1 VASSRAWEAHVRH
14 NRALASIRAGDIAL
28 GMFSLE
34 FASTGLART
43 VASAGADFVVFD
55 QEHTGWTTET
65 IRQLLASARATDIA
79 PLVRVPTSDSHGIGI
94 ALALGA
100 LGVMVP
106 MVDTEA
112 ETRAIVAAAK
122 YPPEGVRGFAVLYED
137 EHENDVARYMRE
149 ANAETAVI
157 VMIETRRALENLD
170 AIAAVPGVD
179 VLWIG
184 HYDLA
189 ASLGIS
195 GQFDHPDFRE
205 ALRRVVEACQVNGIA
220 AGMSTDSL
228 AEAHELLAAGFRFV
242 AYGHDLVLLRTA
254 LRAGIS
260 ELRAAR
266 PVHQALRVE
275 T

>member
-1 VASSRAWEAHVRH
+1 
-14 NRALASIRAGDIAL
+14 
-28 GMFSLE
+28 MFSLE
-34 FASTGLART
+34 FASTGVART

-79 PLVRVPTSDSHGIGI
+79 ALVRVPTSAPHGIGI

-106 MVDTEA
+106 MVNSEE

-122 YPPEGVRGFAVLYED
+122 YPPEGTRGFAVLYED
-137 EHENDVARYMRE
+137 EHGNDVAGYMRDTNRE
-149 ANAETAVI
+149 IAVI
-157 VMIETRRALENLD
+157 VMIETRTALENLA

-184 HYDLA
+184 HYDLT
-189 ASLGIS
+189 ASLGIP
-195 GQFDHPDFRE
+195 GQFEHPDFRE
-205 ALRRVVEACQVNGIA
+205 ALRRVVDACELNGIA

-228 AEAHELLAAGFRFV
+228 ADAHALLDAGFRFV

-254 LRAGIS
+254 LRTGID
-260 ELRAAR
+260 ELRAAH
-266 PVHQALRVE
+266 PHHQTSRVA

>member
-1 VASSRAWEAHVRH
+1 VRR
-14 NRALASIRAGDIAL
+14 NNALRLIRSGEVAL

-55 QEHTGWTTET
+55 QEHTGWTSET
-65 IRQLLASARATDIA
+65 IRELLAAARASEIA
-79 PLVRVPTSDSHGIGI
+79 PLVRVATAAPHGIGL
-94 ALALGA
+94 ALALGSM
-100 LGVMVP
+100 GVMVP
-106 MVDTEA
+106 MVDTE
-112 ETRAIVAAAK
+112 EQTREIVAAAK
-122 YPPEGVRGFAVLYED
+122 YPPMGGRGFAVLYED
-137 EHENDVARYMRE
+137 EHGGDVERYMRE

-157 VMIETRRALENLD
+157 IMIETRRALENLD

-184 HYDLA
+184 HYDLT

-195 GQFDHPDFRE
+195 GQFDHPDYRE
-205 ALRRVVEACQVNGIA
+205 ALRRVVHACEANGIA

-228 AEAHELLAAGFRFV
+228 DEAHHLLGQGFRFV

-254 LRAGIS
+254 LRSGLD
-260 ELRAAR
+260 ELRAALAANR
-266 PVHQALRVE
+266 PSALK
-275 T
+275 TS

>member
-1 VASSRAWEAHVRH
+1 MRH
-14 NRALASIRAGDIAL
+14 NGALASIRAGDIAL

-43 VASAGADFVVFD
+43 VASAGADFIVFD

-65 IRQLLASARATDIA
+65 IRQLLSSARASEIA
-79 PLVRVPTSDSHGIGI
+79 PIVRVPTSESHGIGI

-106 MVDTEA
+106 MVDTADEA
-112 ETRAIVAAAK
+112 RAIVAAAK
-122 YPPEGVRGFAVLYED
+122 YPPEGARGFAVLYED
-137 EHENDVARYMRE
+137 EHQNDVARYMRE
-149 ANAETAVI
+149 ANAETVVI
-157 VMIETRRALENLD
+157 VMIETRSALENLD
-170 AIAAVPGVD
+170 EIAAVPGVD

-184 HYDLA
+184 HYDLT
-189 ASLGIS
+189 ASLGIP

-205 ALRRVVEACQVNGIA
+205 ALRRVVEACRQNGIA

-228 AEAHELLAAGFRFV
+228 AEGHELLAAGFRFV

-254 LRAGIS
+254 LRTGID
-260 ELRAAR
+260 ELRAAH
-266 PVHQALRVE
+266 PLPETPRVA
-275 T
+275 TSGGTQWQSK

>member
-1 VASSRAWEAHVRH
+1 MRH
-14 NRALASIRAGDIAL
+14 NRALALIRGGDIAL

-79 PLVRVPTSDSHGIGI
+79 PLVRVPTTDAHGVGI

-106 MVDTEA
+106 MVNTEA
-112 ETRAIVAAAK
+112 ETRTIVSAAK
-122 YPPEGVRGFAVLYED
+122 YPPEGTRGFAVLYED
-137 EHENDVARYMRE
+137 EHGNDVASYMRD
-149 ANAETAVI
+149 ANGEIAVI
-157 VMIETRRALENLD
+157 VMIETRQALENLA

-184 HYDLA
+184 HYDLT
-189 ASLGIS
+189 ASLGIA
-195 GQFDHPDFRE
+195 GQFEHPDYR
-205 ALRRVVEACQVNGIA
+205 AAVSQVVEACKANGIA
-220 AGMSTDSL
+220 AGISTDSL
-228 AEAHELLAAGFRFV
+228 ADAHALLDSGFRFV

-254 LRAGIS
+254 LRTGID
-260 ELRAAR
+260 ELRAAH
-266 PVHQALRVE
+266 PLHQTSRVA

>member
-1 VASSRAWEAHVRH
+1 MRH
-14 NRALASIRAGDIAL
+14 NRALASIREGGIAL

-65 IRQLLASARATDIA
+65 ISQLLASARATDIA
-79 PLVRVPTSDSHGIGI
+79 PLVRVPTSDPHGIGI

-106 MVDTEA
+106 MVNSEA

-122 YPPEGVRGFAVLYED
+122 YPPLGTRGFAVLYED

-149 ANAETAVI
+149 ANAETAVV
-157 VMIETRRALENLD
+157 VMIETRRALDELD
-170 AIAAVPGVD
+170 AIAAVRGVD
-179 VLWIG
+179 VLWVG
-184 HYDLA
+184 HYDLT
-189 ASLGIS
+189 ASLGIP
-195 GQFDHPDFRE
+195 GEFEHPDFRA
-205 ALRRVVEACQVNGIA
+205 ALRRVVEACEANGIA
-220 AGMSTDSL
+220 AGMSTDTITDG
-228 AEAHELLAAGFRFV
+228 HELLGAGFRFV

-254 LRAGIS
+254 LRTGID
-260 ELRAAR
+260 ELRAAH
-266 PVHQALRVE
+266 PLQQAPRVA

>member
-1 VASSRAWEAHVRH
+1 MRH
-14 NRALASIRAGDIAL
+14 NRSLELIRGGGIAL

-65 IRQLLASARATDIA
+65 IRLLLSSARASDVA
-79 PLVRVPTSDSHGIGI
+79 PLVRVPTSAPHGIGI

-106 MVDTEA
+106 MVDSEE

-122 YPPEGVRGFAVLYED
+122 YPPEGTRGFAVLYED
-137 EHENDVARYMRE
+137 EHGNDVAGYMRA
-149 ANAETAVI
+149 ANREIAVI
-157 VMIETRRALENLD
+157 VMIETRTALANLD

-184 HYDLA
+184 HYDLT
-189 ASLGIS
+189 ASLGIP
-195 GQFDHPDFRE
+195 GQFEHPDFLE
-205 ALRRVVEACQVNGIA
+205 ALRRVVAACESNGIA

-228 AEAHELLAAGFRFV
+228 ADAHVLLDKGFRFV

-254 LRAGIS
+254 LRTGID
-260 ELRAAR
+260 ELRAAHPAQQSS
-266 PVHQALRVE
+266 PVAI
-275 T
+275 